1 MAVPDVTQKT
11 EIYHTLY
18 ELSLA
23 FAAIAGSCDKL
34 RQCGMLK
41 PKFAQLYQAFA
52 QELQGELHS
61 EVLLA
66 LQGIEEDAWARS
78 GKVRTKWEKYLK
90 GPQPK
95 ERKGK

>member
-1 MAVPDVTQKT
+1 MVVASVTQKT

-18 ELSLA
+18 QLSLA
-23 FAAIAGSCDKL
+23 FAAIEGNCDKL

-61 EVLLA
+61 EVLLT
-66 LQGIEEDAWARS
+66 LQGMEEDAWARS
-78 GKVRTKWEKYLK
+78 GKIRNKWEKYLQ

-95 ERKGK
+95 SRRQK